1 MSRETQL
8 PLAAVRFEPSAF
20 SLSGARIMGRQ
31 SAGEAFLRAA
41 VHAAGG
47 ASLPGSGPL
56 PEGGAEFAKA
66 VAAVDA
72 RAQTRWIPSHRFDL
86 LAAAG
91 ALHQPDPSIS
101 LAARYRL
108 SGGATSAYSITG
120 VTHTISSE
128 GAMGFITDYAISPV
142 MPWDGL
148 ICTSQAVKAGVVRLI
163 EAQEQYLGWRMKGAQ
178 LPARPQLPVIPLGV
192 HPGDFDAS
200 AQERVAARGAMKIAA
215 DEVVFLFLGRLS
227 YHAKAH
233 PFPMYEAL
241 EGAAKAGTKKITL
254 MQCGWFAN
262 DSIEAAFKQGA
273 ARFAPSVRHV
283 FVDGRE
289 AKNRK
294 AAWAASDVFMT
305 LADNIQETFG
315 LTPLEAMAAGKPVIA
330 SDWDGYR
337 ETVTH
342 GKTGL
347 LIASFMPEA
356 PHGAR
361 YAAAHVSGAVDY
373 DKYIGFASQHVSVD
387 LRSLRQAI
395 VSLAESP
402 DLRRVMGEAG
412 RKMAERKFDW
422 KHVFR
427 SYQEFWAELAAIRAK
442 AEADDGAPTVMPGQM
457 DPFKLFGH
465 YPTFSI
471 HPQTCVEKRADGAAW
486 RDVATDALF
495 RFATKILPS
504 EAHFDAVLA
513 ALDGKLSIAALA
525 VKAAVAEDIVIRVVS
540 HLAQWGQVELSEAV
554 Q

>member
-1 MSRETQL
+1 MSRDTAL
-8 PLAAVRFEPSAF
+8 PIAALRFEPSAF

-47 ASLPGSGPL
+47 AALPGTGPL
-56 PEGGAEFAKA
+56 SEGGADFAKA
-66 VAAVDA
+66 VTAIDA
-72 RAQTRWIPSHRFDL
+72 RAQTQWIPSHRFDL

-91 ALHQPDPSIS
+91 ALHQPDPSIG

-108 SGGATSAYSITG
+108 SGGATHAYSITG

-128 GAMGFITDYAISPV
+128 GAMGFITDYATSPV

-148 ICTSQAVKAGVVRLI
+148 ICTSQAVKAGVVRLV
-163 EAQEQYLGWRMKGAQ
+163 EAQEHYLRWRLKGAA
-178 LPARPQLPVIPLGV
+178 LPPRPQLPVIPLGV
-192 HPGDFDAS
+192 HVRDFDPAPQ
-200 AQERVAARGAMKIAA
+200 ARVAARGGLKVAA

-241 EGAAKAGTKKITL
+241 EGAAKATGKKITL

-262 DSIEAAFKQGA
+262 DTIEAAFKQGA

-283 FVDGRE
+283 WLDGRE

-294 AAWAASDVFMT
+294 AAWAASDVFIT

-342 GKTGL
+342 GKTGF
-347 LIASFMPEA
+347 LIPSFMPQA

-387 LRSLRQAI
+387 LRLLGQAI
-395 VSLAESP
+395 VSLVESP
-402 DLRRVMGEAG
+402 ELRRVMGEAG
-412 RKMAERKFDW
+412 RKIAERQFDW
-422 KHVFR
+422 AHVFR
-427 SYQEFWAELAAIRAK
+427 SYQDLWAELAAIRKQAV
-442 AEADDGAPTVMPGQM
+442 ADEAVPALMPGQM

-465 YPTFSI
+465 YPTFAI
-471 HPQTCVEKRADGAAW
+471 HEGTLVEKRADGMPW
-486 RDVATDALF
+486 REVATHALF
-495 RFATKILPS
+495 RFAVKILPT
-504 EAHFDAVLA
+504 EAQMDAVLA
-513 ALDGKLSIAALA
+513 AVEGKIPVSALA
-525 VKAAVAEDIVIRVVS
+525 VKAGVAPDVVIRVVS
-540 HLAQWGQVELSEAV
+540 HLAKWGQVELSEAV

>member
-1 MSRETQL
+1 MDRDTKL
-8 PLAAVRFEPSAF
+8 PLAALRFEPSAF

-41 VHAAGG
+41 VAAAGG
-47 ASLPGSGPL
+47 AVLPGSGPL
-56 PEGGAEFAKA
+56 AEGGAGFAKA
-66 VAAVDA
+66 VAAIDP
-72 RAQTRWIPSHRFDL
+72 RAQTQWIPSHRFDL
-86 LAAAG
+86 LTATG
-91 ALHQPDPSIS
+91 TLHQPDPSIG

-108 SGGATSAYSITG
+108 SGGVSSAYSITG

-128 GAMGFITDYAISPV
+128 GAMGFITDYATSPV

-148 ICTSQAVKAGVVRLI
+148 ICTSQAVKAGVVRLM
-163 EAQEQYLGWRMKGAQ
+163 EAEEQYLGWRLKGAQ
-178 LPARPQLPVIPLGV
+178 LPTRPQLPVIPLGV
-192 HPGDFDAS
+192 HAHDFDAS
-200 AQERVAARGAMKIAA
+200 ATERVAARKAMKIAA

-241 EGAAKAGTKKITL
+241 EGAAKACGKKLTL
-254 MQCGWFAN
+254 VQCGWFAN
-262 DSIEAAFKQGA
+262 DTIEAAFKQGA

-283 FVDGRE
+283 FLDGRD

-342 GKTGL
+342 GKTGF
-347 LIASFMPEA
+347 LIPSFMPGA

-387 LRSLRQAI
+387 LRLLRQAI
-395 VSLAESP
+395 ISLAESP

-412 RKMAERKFDW
+412 RKSVERQFDW

-442 AEADDGAPTVMPGQM
+442 AVADDAAPALMPGQM

-465 YPTFSI
+465 YPTCAS
-471 HPQTCVEKRADGAAW
+471 HDGTLVEKRADGLPW
-486 RDVATDALF
+486 REVATDPLF
-495 RFATKILPS
+495 RFAVNTLP
-504 EAHFDAVLA
+504 AGAQFDAVLA

-540 HLAQWGQVELSEAV
+540 HLAKWGQVELSEPV

>member
-8 PLAAVRFEPSAF
+8 PLAALRFEPSAF
-20 SLSGARIMGRQ
+20 SLSGPRIMGRQ

-47 ASLPGSGPL
+47 ATLPGSGPMA
-56 PEGGAEFAKA
+56 EGAADFAQA
-66 VAAVDA
+66 VAAIDP
-72 RAQTRWIPSHRFDL
+72 RAQTQWIASHRFDL

-91 ALHQPDPSIS
+91 ALHQPDPS
-101 LAARYRL
+101 LAPAARYRL
-108 SGGATSAYSITG
+108 SGGASHAYSITG

-128 GAMGFITDYAISPV
+128 GAMAFIADCVTSPV

-148 ICTSQAVKAGVVRLI
+148 ICTSQAVKAGVVRLM
-163 EAQEQYLGWRMKGAQ
+163 EAQEQYLGWRLKGAQ

-192 HPGDFDAS
+192 HVRDFEAT
-200 AQERVAARGAMKIAA
+200 AIERVAARGALQIAA

-241 EGAAKAGTKKITL
+241 EGAAKACGKKLTL
-254 MQCGWFAN
+254 VQCGWFAN
-262 DSIEAAFKQGA
+262 ETIEAAFKQGA

-283 FVDGRE
+283 FLDGRKAE
-289 AKNRK
+289 NRK

-342 GKTGL
+342 GKTGF
-347 LIASFMPEA
+347 LIPTFMPGP

-387 LRSLRQAI
+387 LRLLRQAI

-412 RKMAERKFDW
+412 RKMAERTFDW

-427 SYQEFWAELAAIRAK
+427 SYQDLWAELAAIRAK
-442 AEADDGAPTVMPGQM
+442 AVADEAAPDVIPGQM

-465 YPTFSI
+465 YPTFVI
-471 HPQTCVEKRADGAAW
+471 HAQSLVEKRADAAPW
-486 RDVATDALF
+486 REVATHPLF
-495 RFATKILPS
+495 RFAVKMLPA
-504 EAHFDAVLA
+504 EAHFDAVVA
-513 ALDGKLSIAALA
+513 ALDEKMTIAALA
-525 VKAAVAEDIVIRVVS
+525 LKAAVAEDVVIRIIS
-540 HLAQWGQVELSEAV
+540 HLAKWGQVELAEPV